1 MQRYWLRIALG
12 ATAVF
17 ALGMGV
23 IALTRNSIAEV
34 RALAA
39 STRPIG
45 IPVMSMP
52 FRLTGN
58 QIGNVRRLE
67 VLRKSP
73 RDFSGI
79 RFTVR
84 LDDSVSAARLPDC
97 RLTLLDPPSLADGN
111 GFQCINSADSAA
123 QHLKLIGEVVFEPGG
138 VVRAMFVPAD
148 DADFWRNYD
157 SAQMRT
163 TRLTRL
169 QAKSLAD
176 SAVHAIIRAD
186 SMGALIDIGGKSG
199 KGLVHIE
206 ADSHGASLQVR
217 DESGRKVVQMHA
229 DPTGASLSVLGD
241 SAKHAR

>member
-1 MQRYWLRIALG
+1 
-12 ATAVF
+12 
-17 ALGMGV
+17 
-23 IALTRNSIAEV
+23 
-34 RALAA
+34 
-39 STRPIG
+39 
-45 IPVMSMP
+45 MSMP

-73 RDFSGI
+73 RGFSGI

-97 RLTLLDPPSLADGN
+97 RLTLLDPPSLAEGN

-186 SMGALIDIGGKSG
+186 SIGALIDIGGKSG

-217 DESGRKVVQMHA
+217 DGSGRKVVQMHA
-229 DPTGASLSVLGD
+229 DPTGASLSVVGD